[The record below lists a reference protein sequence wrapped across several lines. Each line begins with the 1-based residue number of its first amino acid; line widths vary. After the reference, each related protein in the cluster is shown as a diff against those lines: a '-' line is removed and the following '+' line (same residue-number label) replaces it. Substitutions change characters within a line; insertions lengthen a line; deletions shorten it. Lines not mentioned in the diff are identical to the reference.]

1 MIELEA
7 IKAARERIAGI
18 AVRTP
23 LIRLEQDTLPPDRG
37 PLDSPHEANGLRRDH
52 EEARFAGW
60 GVGGVPGAAGGGG
73 AEAPVGIEVWLKLEV
88 LQPVGSFKIRGAA
101 SVMAQMAP
109 GELARGVVT
118 ASAGNMAQGVAWN
131 ARRLGLTC
139 TVVAPD
145 HAPEAKIRAVE
156 RLGARVL
163 KVPFDEWWQAF
174 VDRGHPGLDGAFV
187 HAFDDERVMAGNGTI
202 GLELIEDLPEIDAVL
217 VPWGGGG
224 LACGIASAVK
234 ALRPSCRVLAVEVAT
249 GAPLSASLAAGH
261 VVTVDYRP
269 SFVDGIG
276 SKTVFPSMLERAR
289 ALLDGSVV
297 VSLDDVAAAVRRL
310 ALSTHV
316 IAEGAGAAALAAAL
330 SGRAGGGRVACIVS
344 GGSIGAETLAEILS
358 A

>member
-1 MIELEA
+1 MIDLQA
-7 IKAARERIAGI
+7 IRAARDRIAGV

-23 LIRLEQDTLPPDRG
+23 LVPLELDTG
-37 PLDSPHEANGLRRDH
+37 HEA
-52 EEARFAGW
+52 
-60 GVGGVPGAAGGGG
+60 PAA
-73 AEAPVGIEVWLKLEV
+73 VDVWLKLEV

-101 SVMAQMAP
+101 NAMALMAP

-145 HAPEAKIRAVE
+145 HAPDSKIRAVE
-156 RLGARVL
+156 RLGGRVL

-174 VDRGHPGLDGAFV
+174 VDRGRPGLDGAFV

-202 GLELIEDLPEIDAVL
+202 GVELIEDLPDVGVVL

-234 ALRPSCRVLAVEVAT
+234 ALHPSCRVLAVEVDT
-249 GAPLSASLAAGH
+249 GAPLTASLAAGRPA
-261 VVTVDYRP
+261 TVDYTP

-276 SKTVFPSMLERAR
+276 SKTVFASMLQRAQE
-289 ALLDGSVV
+289 LLDGSVV
-297 VSLDDVAAAVRRL
+297 VSLDEVAAAVRML
-310 ALSTHV
+310 AVRTHV
-316 IAEGAGAAALAAAL
+316 VAEGAGAASLAAAL
-330 SGRAGGGRVACIVS
+330 SGRAGAGRMACIVS
-344 GGSIGAETLAEILS
+344 GGSIDASTLAEILS
-358 A
+358 S